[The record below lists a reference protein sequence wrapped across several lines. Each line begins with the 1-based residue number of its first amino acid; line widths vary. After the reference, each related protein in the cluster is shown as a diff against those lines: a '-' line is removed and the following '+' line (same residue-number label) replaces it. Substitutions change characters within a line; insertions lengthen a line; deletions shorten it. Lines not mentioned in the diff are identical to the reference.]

1 MSVIH
6 QRVREELSAEVWRTQ
21 IQPQNCLSRRW
32 RSNQSLCIRSSKEE
46 RIVDAENFFRGMFE
60 TAIQPSEMLVEI
72 RIPSSPAAGSGFEEV
87 ALRKGD
93 FAIVSVAAW
102 LVVGN
107 DNVCTS
113 ARVVLGSVGPKPVR
127 CLEVEANL
135 TGRAVNAAVV
145 TTAANAIPE
154 HLIESDSLECQP
166 RLSAAHRPSAH
177 TTRSDRGVAGR
188 EKGGTMTKV
197 RTIIN
202 GRRAEFETEPRQSLA
217 DAIRN
222 EIGLT
227 GTHLG
232 CEHGVC
238 GACTVLLD
246 GEAVRSC
253 LMLAVQAEGA
263 SITTI
268 EGISLPHSGLTELQ
282 AAFRARHALQ
292 CRILHARH
300 GPSVAC
306 IVCHKSDR

>member
-1 MSVIH
+1 MKPAPFEYVAPTTIEDACEQLAGHGSEA
-6 QRVREELSAEVWRTQ
+6 RLLAGG
-21 IQPQNCLSRRW
+21 
-32 RSNQSLCIRSSKEE
+32 QSLIPMLALRLTRPALLIDLNRIVSLSHIRQQGGDLCIGAMTRQRAVLESALVAQHAPLLQQVLRDVGHPPTRARGTVGGSLAHADPAAELPVAALALQSKFVIRSSKEE

-154 HLIESDSLECQP
+154 HLIESDSLNASRAYRQRIAP
-166 RLSAAHRPSAH
+166 AL
-177 TTRSDRGVAGR
+177 T
-188 EKGGTMTKV
+188 
-197 RTIIN
+197 
-202 GRRAEFETEPRQSLA
+202 RRA
-217 DAIRN
+217 
-222 EIGLT
+222 LT
-227 GTHLG
+227 
-232 CEHGVC
+232 
-238 GACTVLLD
+238 
-246 GEAVRSC
+246 
-253 LMLAVQAEGA
+253 
-263 SITTI
+263 
-268 EGISLPHSGLTELQ
+268 
-282 AAFRARHALQ
+282 AAWQVARKAAQ
-292 CRILHARH
+292 
-300 GPSVAC
+300 
-306 IVCHKSDR
+306 